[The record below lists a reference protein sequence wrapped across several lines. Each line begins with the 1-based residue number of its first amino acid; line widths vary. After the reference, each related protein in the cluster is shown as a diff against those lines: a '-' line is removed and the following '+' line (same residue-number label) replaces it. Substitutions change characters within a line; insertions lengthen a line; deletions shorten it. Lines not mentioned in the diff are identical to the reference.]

1 MAAFRTDDCDE
12 RDMVLEDYALHV
24 SPHAF
29 YAEWDGELD
38 DAITE
43 ASILCGGITASV
55 EDHDRIVVS
64 IIAAEVAEAV
74 ASAGL
79 RDALA
84 ECMAI
89 LDEAAA

>member
-1 MAAFRTDDCDE
+1 MAAWESMSDE
-12 RDMVLEDYALHV
+12 AYEVAEDYALHV
-24 SPHAF
+24 SPRAF
-29 YAEWDGELD
+29 YEWDGELD

-43 ASILCGGITASV
+43 ASILCDGITASV

-64 IIAAEVAEAV
+64 IMAAEAAEAA
-74 ASAGL
+74 ASTGL